1 MRCTIPTCSF
11 LSPRWIAFFF
21 PNQEGDEEGDE
32 DEVVEEAPP
41 EEEEEVPLVPA
52 KKLGGMKL

>member
-1 MRCTIPTCSF
+1 MDRSV
-11 LSPRWIAFFF
+11 F

-41 EEEEEVPLVPA
+41 EEEEEVPLVLRDEA
-52 KKLGGMKL
+52 VNN